1 MVGYNEDAYI
11 VSLKSVVSL
20 SKSQLRIF
28 ILRSPI
34 RIISFFHEK
43 AFLEAD

>member
-11 VSLKSVVSL
+11 VSIKTVVSL
-20 SKSQLRIF
+20 SESQVRIF
-28 ILRSPI
+28 ILKSPI
-34 RIISFFHEK
+34 RIICLFHGK

>member
-20 SKSQLRIF
+20 STLSKSQLRI
-28 ILRSPI
+28 LY
-34 RIISFFHEK
+34 
-43 AFLEAD
+43 